1 MPIPRVTIGKIR
13 HTVQLLHSDQ
23 LSQSQIGT
31 ALGFSKSRVS
41 KIASYA
47 RASGLD
53 WELVPLLRDQALQAC
68 GLTCA
73 IKTLIFWDEKS

>member
-53 WELVPLLRDQALQAC
+53 
-68 GLTCA
+68 
-73 IKTLIFWDEKS
+73 